1 MTREILT
8 APQVA
13 ALLKRSLAWFQRNRA
28 SLEAKGFPGP
38 IDGLGMR
45 WDSAAIGRWLDAQ
58 LPAQPADPAADAEA
72 ELIRRAQALA
82 AVG

>member
-13 ALLKRSLAWFQRNRA
+13 ALLKRSLGWFQRNRA
-28 SLEAKGFPGP
+28 SLEERGFPRP

-45 WDSAAIGRWLDAQ
+45 WDSAAIEDWLDRQ
-58 LPAQPADPAADAEA
+58 RPARPAADEAEA
-72 ELIRRAQALA
+72 ELIRRASLTETAF
-82 AVG
+82 